1 MQNDL
6 VRTLTAAAALSAFSR
21 ITVNSSGQAALATN
35 TNQDVG
41 VVQQDVASGDPAP
54 VRLYAPTFEIMA
66 DMAITAGSQV
76 YVNSNGKVTGSAIG
90 QQMGLAIEASTADRA
105 IIEIALTPF
114 V

>member
-6 VRTLTAAAALSAFSR
+6 VRIFTAAAALSAFSR
-21 ITVNSSGQAALATN
+21 ITVDSSGQAALATN

-41 VVQQDVASGDPAP
+41 VLQQDVASGDPAP
-54 VRLYAPTFEIMA
+54 VRMYAPTFEMMA
-66 DMAITAGSQV
+66 NMAITRGSQV
-76 YVNSNGKVTGSAIG
+76 YPTTNGQISGSAVG
-90 QQMGLAIEASTADRA
+90 QQAGLAIEAATEARA